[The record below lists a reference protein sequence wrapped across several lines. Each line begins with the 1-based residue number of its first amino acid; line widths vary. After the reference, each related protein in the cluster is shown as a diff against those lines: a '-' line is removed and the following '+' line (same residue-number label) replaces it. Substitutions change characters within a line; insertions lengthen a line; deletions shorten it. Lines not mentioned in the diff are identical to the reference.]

1 VSAADPSPLPNRIA
15 DLPKDDRPRER
26 LLRLGPASLSDAEL
40 VALFINTGIP
50 GENAIQVAQRLIKT
64 HGSLAQLARLSP
76 QLLRNEKALGP
87 AKAALLTAAFEIG
100 RRAEREILVEQPL
113 DSPEL
118 IYKFAAQDMR
128 HLPHEIVRVL
138 LVNTRLGFVRQDQI
152 SHGTV
157 NESMAHPRDV
167 LRPAIIHAAYGFIL
181 VHNHPS
187 GDPSPSDADFR
198 MTRRV
203 REAAELVG
211 VKFLDHVIIG
221 TPSKTRTTAYFSFR
235 EAGIL

>member
-1 VSAADPSPLPNRIA
+1 MSAAESSPSPNRIA

-40 VALFINTGIP
+40 LALFINTGIP
-50 GENAIQVAQRLIKT
+50 GENAIQVAQRLLKT
-64 HGSLAQLARLSP
+64 HGSLAQLARLTP
-76 QLLRNEKALGP
+76 QLLRGEKALGP

-100 RRAEREILVEQPL
+100 RRAERETLIEQPL
-113 DSPEL
+113 STPEL
-118 IYKFAAQDMR
+118 IYQFVGPEMR
-128 HLPHEIVRVL
+128 HLPHETVRVL
-138 LVNTRLGFVRQDQI
+138 LVNTRLSFVRQEQI

-167 LRPAIIHAAYGFIL
+167 LRPAIAHAAWGFIL

-198 MTRRV
+198 MTRRI
-203 REAAELVG
+203 REASEVLG
-211 VKFLDHVIIG
+211 IKFLDHVIIG
-221 TPSKTRTTAYFSFR
+221 APSETRSSPYFSFR

>member
-1 VSAADPSPLPNRIA
+1 MSAAESSPSPNRIA
-15 DLPKDDRPRER
+15 DLPRDDRPRER

-40 VALFINTGIP
+40 LALFINTGIP
-50 GENAIQVAQRLIKT
+50 GENAIQVAQRLLKT
-64 HGSLAQLARLSP
+64 HGSLAQLARLTP
-76 QLLRNEKALGP
+76 QLLRSEKALGP

-100 RRAEREILVEQPL
+100 SRAERETLIEQPL
-113 DSPEL
+113 STPEL
-118 IYKFAAQDMR
+118 IHQFVGPEMR
-128 HLPHEIVRVL
+128 HLPHETVRVL
-138 LVNTRLGFVRQDQI
+138 LVNTRLSFVRQEQI

-167 LRPAIIHAAYGFIL
+167 LRPAIAHAAWGFIL

-198 MTRRV
+198 MTRRI
-203 REAAELVG
+203 REASEVLG
-211 VKFLDHVIIG
+211 IKFLDHVIIG
-221 TPSKTRTTAYFSFR
+221 APSETRSSPYFSFR

>member
-1 VSAADPSPLPNRIA
+1 MSAAESSPSPNRIA

-40 VALFINTGIP
+40 LALFINTGIP
-50 GENAIQVAQRLIKT
+50 GENAIQVAQRLLKT
-64 HGSLAQLARLSP
+64 HGSLAQLARLTP
-76 QLLRNEKALGP
+76 QLLRSEKALGP

-100 RRAEREILVEQPL
+100 RRAERETLIEQPL
-113 DSPEL
+113 STPEL
-118 IYKFAAQDMR
+118 IYQFAGPEMR
-128 HLPHEIVRVL
+128 HLPHETVRVL
-138 LVNTRLGFVRQDQI
+138 LVNTRLSFVRQEQI

-167 LRPAIIHAAYGFIL
+167 LRPAIAHAAWGFIL

-198 MTRRV
+198 MTRRI
-203 REAAELVG
+203 REASEVLG
-211 VKFLDHVIIG
+211 IKFLDHVIIG
-221 TPSKTRTTAYFSFR
+221 APSETRSSPYFSFR

>member
-1 VSAADPSPLPNRIA
+1 MSAADSSPLPNRIA

-26 LLRLGPASLSDAEL
+26 LLRLGPSSLSDAEL

-76 QLLRNEKALGP
+76 QLLRSEKALGP

-100 RRAEREILVEQPL
+100 RRAERETLVEQPL
-113 DSPEL
+113 NTPEL
-118 IYKFAAQDMR
+118 IYQFAGPEMR
-128 HLPHEIVRVL
+128 HFPHEVVRVL
-138 LVNTRLGFVRQDQI
+138 LVNTRLCFVRQEQI

-157 NESMAHPRDV
+157 NESMAHPRDI
-167 LRPAIIHAAYGFIL
+167 LRPAIVHAAWGFIL

-187 GDPSPSDADFR
+187 GDPSPSEADLR

-203 REAAELVG
+203 REASEVVG
-211 VKFLDHVIIG
+211 IKFLDHVIIG
-221 TPSKTRTTAYFSFR
+221 APSDLRASPYFSFR

>member
-1 VSAADPSPLPNRIA
+1 MSAAESSPSPNRIA

-26 LLRLGPASLSDAEL
+26 LLRLGPTSLSDAEL
-40 VALFINTGIP
+40 LALFINTGIP
-50 GENAIQVAQRLIKT
+50 GENAIQVAQRLLKT
-64 HGSLAQLARLSP
+64 HGSLAQLARLTP
-76 QLLRNEKALGP
+76 QLLRGEKALGP

-100 RRAEREILVEQPL
+100 RRAERETLIEQPL
-113 DSPEL
+113 STPEL
-118 IYKFAAQDMR
+118 IYQFAGPEMR
-128 HLPHEIVRVL
+128 HLPHETVRVL
-138 LVNTRLGFVRQDQI
+138 LVNTRLSFVRQEQI

-167 LRPAIIHAAYGFIL
+167 LRPAIAHAAWGFIL

-198 MTRRV
+198 MTRRI
-203 REAAELVG
+203 REASEVLG
-211 VKFLDHVIIG
+211 IKFLDHVIIG
-221 TPSKTRTTAYFSFR
+221 APSETRSSPYFSFR

>member
-1 VSAADPSPLPNRIA
+1 MSAAESSPSPNRIA
-15 DLPKDDRPRER
+15 DLPRDDRPRER

-40 VALFINTGIP
+40 LALFINTGIP
-50 GENAIQVAQRLIKT
+50 GENAIQVAQRLLKT
-64 HGSLAQLARLSP
+64 HGSLAQLARLTP
-76 QLLRNEKALGP
+76 QLLRGEKALGP

-100 RRAEREILVEQPL
+100 RRAERETLIEQPL
-113 DSPEL
+113 STPEL
-118 IYKFAAQDMR
+118 IYQFAGPEMR
-128 HLPHEIVRVL
+128 HLPHETVRVL
-138 LVNTRLGFVRQDQI
+138 LVNTRLSFVRQEQI

-167 LRPAIIHAAYGFIL
+167 LRPAIAHAAWGFIL

-198 MTRRV
+198 MTRRI
-203 REAAELVG
+203 REASEVLG
-211 VKFLDHVIIG
+211 IKFLDHVIIG
-221 TPSKTRTTAYFSFR
+221 APSETRSSPYFSFR